1 MKNYDEA
8 TVLRELKRNRSI
20 KISGT
25 IIKVPKDSTDVG
37 IRTYGKIDY
46 LVNYCGY
53 KLIMIDNILPV
64 GKDNDTER
72 KSRKP
77 KAKERFSLAKSVK
90 KAMK

>member
-8 TVLRELKRNRSI
+8 TVLRELKQNRSI
-20 KISGT
+20 KISNHT
-25 IIKVPKDSTDVG
+25 IKIVKDSGEVG

-46 LVNYCGY
+46 LCNYCGY
-53 KLIMIDNILPV
+53 NKIYIDNMLPV